1 MPSRLITTPQ
11 RIDVWATLRSMYRGA
26 GDPTMRLST
35 DDVARASRT
44 PVGPVTVRFRSG
56 DGGVDVEAWGPGAD
70 WIIERAPAWCGALD
84 DVDGFDPPRG
94 TLVRDAWRRRPG
106 LRITKTGLITE
117 RLIPIV
123 LEQKVTGGEA
133 RRAYRRLT
141 HAIGEPAPGPFG
153 LVLPPDPARVA
164 AMPYFEFH
172 PFGVERR
179 RAEVLRAMCTRAS
192 WLDAADMLPLEQA
205 KARIGSLRGIGPW
218 SVAEVARIA
227 LGDADA
233 VSVGDYHV
241 PHIVAWALA
250 REARGTDER
259 MLELLEP
266 YRPHRGRVQL
276 LLELSGLR
284 APAFGPRMEV
294 RAIDRI

>member
-1 MPSRLITTPQ
+1 
-11 RIDVWATLRSMYRGA
+11 
-26 GDPTMRLST
+26 MRLSER
-35 DDVARASRT
+35 DVVRASKT
-44 PVGPVTVRFRSG
+44 PDGPVTVRFGSSG
-56 DGGVDVEAWGPGAD
+56 DGVDVEAWGRGAG
-70 WIIERAPAWCGALD
+70 WMLERAPGWCGALD
-84 DVDGFDPPRG
+84 DVDGFDPPQG
-94 TLVRDAWRRRPG
+94 VVRDVWRRRRG
-106 LRITKTGLITE
+106 VRITRTGLITE

-153 LVLPPDPARVA
+153 LLMPPDPERIAE
-164 AMPYFEFH
+164 MPYFELH
-172 PFGVERR
+172 PFGVEQR
-179 RAEVLRAMCTRAS
+179 RANVLRAMCSRAR
-192 WLDAADMLPLEQA
+192 WLDASETLPLELT
-205 KARIGSLRGIGPW
+205 KARIGSLHGIGPW

-233 VSVGDYHV
+233 VSIGDYHV
-241 PHIVAWALA
+241 PNIVAWALA
-250 REARGTDER
+250 REPRGTDER

-266 YRPHRGRVQL
+266 YKPHRGRVQL
-276 LLELSGLR
+276 LLELGGLR

>member
-1 MPSRLITTPQ
+1 
-11 RIDVWATLRSMYRGA
+11 
-26 GDPTMRLST
+26 MRLSERY
-35 DDVARASRT
+35 VVRASRT
-44 PVGPVTVRFRSG
+44 PDGPVTVRFGPSE
-56 DGGVDVEAWGPGAD
+56 DGVDVEAWGRGAG
-70 WIIERAPAWCGALD
+70 WMLERAPAWCGALD
-84 DVDGFDPPRG
+84 AVDGFDPPQG
-94 TLVRDAWRRRPG
+94 VVRDLWRRRRG
-106 LRITKTGLITE
+106 FRITQTGLITE

-141 HAIGEPAPGPFG
+141 LAIGEPAPGPFA
-153 LVLPPDPARVA
+153 LLMPPDPARVA
-164 AMPYFEFH
+164 DMAYFEFH
-172 PFGVERR
+172 PLGVEQR
-179 RAEVLRAMCTRAS
+179 RANVLRTMCSRAA
-192 WLDAADMLPLEQA
+192 WLDRADTMPLDLA
-205 KARIGSLRGIGPW
+205 KTRISSLHGIGPW

-241 PHIVAWALA
+241 PSIVAWTLA
-250 REARGTDER
+250 REPRGTDER

-266 YRPHRGRVQL
+266 FRPHRGRVQA
-276 LLELSGLR
+276 LLELSGIR

>member
-1 MPSRLITTPQ
+1 
-11 RIDVWATLRSMYRGA
+11 
-26 GDPTMRLST
+26 MRLW
-35 DDVARASRT
+35 DGDVARASRT
-44 PVGPVTVRFRSG
+44 PDGPVTVRFRSS
-56 DGGVDVEAWGPGAD
+56 DGGVDVEAWGPGARWALD
-70 WIIERAPAWCGALD
+70 RGPAWCGALD
-84 DVDGFDPPRG
+84 DVDGFDPPPG
-94 TLVRDAWRRRPG
+94 VVRDVWRRGRG
-106 LRITKTGLITE
+106 FRITRTGLTSE

-141 HAIGEPAPGPFG
+141 HLIGEPAPGPLG
-153 LVLPPDPARVA
+153 LLMPPDPARVA
-164 AMPYFEFH
+164 EMAYFEFH
-172 PFGVERR
+172 PLGVEQR
-179 RAEVLRAMCTRAS
+179 RANVLRAMCSRAA
-192 WLDAADMLPLEQA
+192 WLDAAETLPLELA

-241 PHIVAWALA
+241 PNIVAWALA
-250 REARGTDER
+250 REPRGTDGR

-266 YRPHRGRVQL
+266 FRPHRGRVQA
-276 LLELSGLR
+276 LLELSGIR